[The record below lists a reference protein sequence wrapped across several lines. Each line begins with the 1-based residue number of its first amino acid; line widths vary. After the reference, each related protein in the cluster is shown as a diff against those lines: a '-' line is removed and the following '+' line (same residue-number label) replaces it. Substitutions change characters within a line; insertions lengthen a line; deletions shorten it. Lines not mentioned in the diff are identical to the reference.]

1 MAKLETQINQ
11 IYFLGPETKKIS
23 IILYDEKLSSSTQ
36 LFLLAELDN
45 MQRKTQAT
53 DLKKISEIIL
63 DTFRNNK
70 RLAGDALFETSLS
83 QINEQLGDLAHKGR
97 KSWLGKF
104 SCGITL
110 KCSGQIYLANT
121 GQISSWLRRNTELLE
136 ILAAEE
142 IVLQP
147 LKIFQNFTQGK
158 IKEGDDLILTTS
170 SVFNYVSFEL
180 FKNILKDTNL
190 EQSCL
195 QISKILQDSAGQ
207 DEGFAAFMLR
217 FGADLSNASDF
228 QTQEEIYAPLPE
240 DIVTTDAGTK
250 NVLGASFFSQLLKI
264 PAKILALISNIF
276 SRIRIP
282 RFRPFQ
288 SLSVSGK
295 FFLASFILFVALFS
309 LNLIVTGIKSNNT
322 KRQDT
327 INEQINTLVN
337 SVNETE
343 SSLLYNNQDQAFEFL
358 KTTQSNL
365 VRLYEL
371 DTQTA
376 ETYQPLI
383 DDLHNKVNRIST
395 IENPELFLNLEQAV
409 DMFTKAG
416 PGFVFTNSTTKT
428 IQIYSTELNNL
439 FMLNSTNGDIKGIT
453 HVDNLGN
460 YVVSENQLYRIN
472 ETLNQFDL
480 VKDFG
485 NANLSGLAF
494 LAPNRA
500 YTIDKSQNQIIRI
513 LFSANGTATPQTFLT
528 TVVDLSQAQDV
539 GVDTDIYALFPD
551 KLSRYS
557 RGIEQSFELATLT
570 DPLAQANK
578 LFIGSNIYIL
588 ESSKKRLIIYNKQG
602 NLVNQI
608 YFPSVT
614 ELKGMYVDELERN
627 IYVLDGKKLLKITF

>member
-23 IILYDEKLSSSTQ
+23 IILYDEQLSSSTQ

-45 MQRKTQAT
+45 IERKTQAS

-70 RLAGDALFETSLS
+70 RLAGDALFETSLA
-83 QINEQLGDLAHKGR
+83 QINEHLGNIAHKGR
-97 KSWLGKF
+97 RSWLGKF
-104 SCGITL
+104 SCGIAL
-110 KCSGQIYLANT
+110 KCSSQIYLANT
-121 GQISSWLRRNTELLE
+121 GQVSSWLRRNTELLE
-136 ILAAEE
+136 ILTAEE
-142 IVLQP
+142 TGLHP

-158 IKEGDDLILTTS
+158 IKQGDDLILTTS

-180 FKNILKDTNL
+180 FKNILKDTSL

-228 QTQEEIYAPLPE
+228 QAEEEIYAPLPE
-240 DIVTTDAGTK
+240 DIETYDTDKK
-250 NVLGASFFSQLLKI
+250 NILEKSFFPRLVKI
-264 PAKILALISNIF
+264 PKNIIRVSINILAA
-276 SRIRIP
+276 IRLP
-282 RFRPFQ
+282 RFRSFQ
-288 SLSVSGK
+288 TLSSSGK

-309 LNLIVTGIKSNNT
+309 LNLIVTGIRSGNA

-327 INEQINTLVN
+327 INVQINTLVN

-358 KTTQSNL
+358 KATQDDL
-365 VRLYEL
+365 ARLYEL

-383 DDLHNKVNRIST
+383 DDLYNKVNRIST
-395 IENPELFLNLEQAV
+395 IEKPEIFLNLEQAP

-439 FMLNSTNGDIKGIT
+439 FMLNSTNGAIKGIT

-485 NANLSGLAF
+485 KANLSGLAF
-494 LAPNRA
+494 LAPYKA

-513 LFSANGTATPQTFLT
+513 LFNANGAATPQNFLT
-528 TVVDLSQAQDV
+528 TVVDLSQALDL

-557 RGIEQSFELATLT
+557 RGIEQSFELAALT
-570 DPLAQANK
+570 DPLTQANK
-578 LFIGSNIYIL
+578 LFIGSDIYVL
-588 ESSKKRLIIYNKQG
+588 ESAKKRLIIYNKQG
-602 NLVNQI
+602 QLVNQI
-608 YFPSVT
+608 YFPNAR
-614 ELKGMYVDELERN
+614 ELKAMHVDESARS
-627 IYVLDGKKLLKITF
+627 IYLLDQDQFLKITY